1 MKYFLS
7 ILSFAFIFSHYTFGQ
22 KVSNVDF
29 YIEGPKVIVTYDLD
43 RNADVYLFAST
54 CATDGWNTSYMN
66 YSAYRAM
73 APALR
78 AVEGDVGKNVT
89 PGHKTAI
96 WYFKEEVS
104 CFFHQD
110 AETGLGTFVVYTAAW
125 EKQIRE
131 KRGSMNGND
140 ASRYSNTSLAPTLFN
155 SIEMKVEVYP
165 TTPEP
170 EMVYIDGCDG
180 LGDYWVGKYEVTVA
194 EFAAFVKDTKYITDA
209 EKRGAGEIWSKSK
222 KNYEERK
229 GVNWRHDEYGNLRPS
244 SVYSLFPVV
253 NVSHNDAMAYCKWLS
268 EKFNKSYYLP
278 SVADWIEVASEY
290 MPGAVS
296 WGGATGTDFAGA
308 SEGLE
313 IGWFSQN
320 SNYSIKRK
328 GEKYPNRLHIYDMSG
343 NVNEWLYNGVDS
355 SNEVTRGYTEPT
367 GTIRL
372 GIGGSCFEEKRTL
385 DESLGTWEKNSS
397 NVNVGFRVMMRVGKL
412 NNWVTGEKV
421 K

>member
-1 MKYFLS
+1 MKYIFT
-7 ILSFAFIFSHYTFGQ
+7 ILTVVFMFTNYTFGQ

-43 RNADVYLFAST
+43 KNADVYLFAST

-104 CFFHQD
+104 CFFDQD

-131 KRGSMNGND
+131 KRSTMNGTD

-155 SIEMKVEVYP
+155 SIQMKVEVYP

-180 LGDYWVGKYEVTVA
+180 MGDYWIGKYEITVA
-194 EFAAFVKDTKYITDA
+194 EFAAFVKETKYITDA
-209 EKRGAGEIWSKSK
+209 EKIGVGEIWSKSK
-222 KNYEERK
+222 KTYEERK
-229 GVNWRHDEYGNLRPS
+229 GVNWRHDEYGNLRPL
-244 SVYSLFPVV
+244 SVYSLYPVV
-253 NVSHNDAMAYCKWLS
+253 NVSHNDATAYCEWLS
-268 EKFNKSYYLP
+268 KKFNKNYYLP
-278 SVADWIEVASEY
+278 SVINWIEIASELF
-290 MPGAVS
+290 PGS
-296 WGGATGTDFAGA
+296 TMMGAKAKDFSGSTD
-308 SEGLE
+308 GLE
-313 IGWFSQN
+313 VGWFADN
-320 SNYSIKRK
+320 SGYTIKKK
-328 GEKYPNRLHIYDMSG
+328 GEKFPNRLHIYDMSG
-343 NVNEWLYNGVDS
+343 NVNEWLYNGVDAA
-355 SNEVTRGYTEPT
+355 NNATRGYTEPT
-367 GTIRL
+367 GIIRL
-372 GIGGSCFEEKRTL
+372 GIGGSCFEDKRTL
-385 DESLGTWEKNSS
+385 DESLGTWEKNAS
-397 NVNVGFRVMMRVGKL
+397 NVNVGFRVMMSVGKL
-412 NNWVTGEKV
+412 NNWVTGDKV
-421 K
+421 R